1 MGDLQL
7 NNRVV
12 IVTGGARGL
21 GFAMAA
27 SLSRQGCRVA
37 LLDLLGSVA
46 ESAAELQQQT
56 GKQCIGLQVDVT
68 DEISV
73 ARALTQLSEQLGEPD
88 ILVNSAG
95 ITSGVS
101 LLETTVAAW
110 NKLMQVNL
118 TGTFLVS
125 REFAKRHQAR
135 DGEHQA
141 SIINVSSMSAF
152 AVNIPQTQAAYNTS
166 KAAVSMFTK
175 SAAIEW
181 LPLGIRV
188 NAIAPGYFASDMTKG
203 FVAEN
208 PQMAA
213 DWVSKIPA
221 GRMGQPEE
229 LGGLLTF
236 LASEQSAYVVGQTYI
251 IDGGYTIV

>member
-1 MGDLQL
+1 MRTAELAG
-7 NNRVV
+7 RVAV
-12 IVTGGARGL
+12 VTGGARGL
-21 GFAMAA
+21 GLSMATVLA
-27 SLSRQGCRVA
+27 EQGARVA
-37 LLDLLGSVA
+37 LLDLLDSVS
-46 ESAAELQQQT
+46 EAAAGLQEHSGT
-56 GKQCIGLQVDVT
+56 QCIGLRVDIT
-68 DEISV
+68 DENWVTQTLAEV
-73 ARALTQLSEQLGEPD
+73 AQRLGEAD

-95 ITSGVS
+95 ITSGTE
-101 LLETTVAAW
+101 LLETSLDVW

-118 TGTFLVS
+118 SGTFLMA

-135 DGEHQA
+135 GGEHRA
-141 SIINVSSMSAF
+141 SIVNVSSMSAF

-166 KAAVSMFTK
+166 KAGVSMFTK

-188 NAIAPGYFASDMTKG
+188 NAIAPGYFATDMTKD

-208 PQMAA
+208 PQKAA
-213 DWVSKIPA
+213 HWIGKIPA

-236 LASEQSAYVVGQTYI
+236 LASEQSSYVVGQTYI
-251 IDGGYTIV
+251 IDGGYTLV